1 MLNWLKSI
9 APGREARPYAPEK
22 TRKWRRNELR
32 PPLDLEITP
41 EWTLRCPRN
50 ASSFS
55 FWYQLHDPPQQD
67 ELQHFIELI
76 KQLPEVSFLD
86 VGCHFG
92 LFTFA
97 ALQFGPP
104 RAEVTAVDASRLAL
118 EMGARIASLN
128 RRTGQVRWI
137 HSAVGATHG
146 TLAMV
151 AGGRSAAGYFLAADD
166 SGEKGPT
173 ETIPLSTVDEL
184 ARQMPHPPTV
194 IKVDVEGYES
204 EVIEGAQG
212 TLDRGGVVL
221 CLEMHN
227 GMMRA
232 RGKNPEGLLQRLE
245 QLGYREF
252 SQGRAP
258 IAKEAILQADLIRVM
273 ARRVPAN

>member
-1 MLNWLKSI
+1 MLNWLKKI
-9 APGREARPYAPEK
+9 ASLRGAGPYAPEK
-22 TRKWRRNELR
+22 TRKWRRNERR
-32 PPLDLEITP
+32 PPLDLAITP
-41 EWTLRCPRN
+41 EWTLRCPPN
-50 ASSFS
+50 ASTFS
-55 FWYQLHDPPQQD
+55 FWYQLHDRPQQE

-76 KQLPEVSFLD
+76 KQQPEVSLLD

-128 RRTGQVRWI
+128 RREGQVRWI
-137 HSAVGATHG
+137 HSAVGATSG

-166 SGEKGPT
+166 SRETGPT
-173 ETIPLSTVDEL
+173 ERIPLSTVDEL
-184 ARQMPHPPTV
+184 ARQMPRPPTV

-204 EVIEGAQG
+204 EVVEGAQR
-212 TLDRGGVVL
+212 TLAQDGPVL

-232 RGKNPEGLLQRLE
+232 RGKNPQALLQRLD

-252 SQGRAP
+252 SQGHVP
-258 IAKEAILQADLIRVM
+258 IAKEAILRADLIRVM
-273 ARRVPAN
+273 ARRIPAN